1 MEEMPQP
8 LAIGRIVRSIDR
20 LVVLAEELLTFSFGE
35 VSQDHQRIGRV
46 FRRPRGHVTQLTSAL
61 PSLSLSA
68 APG

>member
-46 FRRPRGHVTQLTSAL
+46 FR
-61 PSLSLSA
+61 
-68 APG
+68 